1 MNSSKGKNNVR
12 TLLFIKSKKILGIS
26 SDCRNYIFSLLAVN
40 VKVINLIKTDKIRES
55 EKTIGTVSRSID
67 HYLLVLQ
74 QSASEL
80 MLNNQNMV
88 LRSTDDKRDF
98 TSSATYRYS
107 EMIHNIKVANSL
119 VDDIYL
125 YYPKLDYVVGT
136 EGSYRSKNIFSS
148 AINYPKADM
157 RIGCKMYWIPNSP
170 VSF

>member
-1 MNSSKGKNNVR
+1 
-12 TLLFIKSKKILGIS
+12 
-26 SDCRNYIFSLLAVN
+26 
-40 VKVINLIKTDKIRES
+40 
-55 EKTIGTVSRSID
+55 
-67 HYLLVLQ
+67 
-74 QSASEL
+74 

-119 VDDIYL
+119 VDDIL
-125 YYPKLDYVVGT
+125 PVLPQTRLCSGHGRQLSVEKF
-136 EGSYRSKNIFSS
+136 IFSS

-170 VSF
+170 VSFKQSGWGEETIFSPAYAWKQ